1 MASIVFNVALGRLA
15 QYGDLPASA
24 DSLIMVP
31 FAASGLPT
39 DATMRDYATLTALKA
54 GATEQTALGR
64 KPLNNV
70 TVTVDNTN
78 DRVAID
84 CDDVTWTATSGAAI
98 GAVVICY
105 KPDTASADSAII
117 PLTKHDVAMTPDGTT
132 FVLTVPDFARI
143 TSAA

>member
-1 MASIVFNVALGRLA
+1 MANIVFNVALGRLA
-15 QYGDLPASA
+15 QYGDLPAAA
-24 DSLIMVP
+24 DSLILVP
-31 FAASGLPT
+31 LAAAGLPS

-54 GATEQTALGR
+54 GATEQTTLGR
-64 KPLNNV
+64 KSLTNV

-105 KPDTASADSAII
+105 KPDTASVDSAII
-117 PLTKHDVAMTPDGTT
+117 PMTKHDVAMTPDGTNFT
-132 FVLTVPDFARI
+132 LTVADFARV

>member
-1 MASIVFNVALGRLA
+1 MANLVFNVALGRLA
-15 QYGDLPASA
+15 QYGDLPAAA
-24 DSLIMVP
+24 DSLILVP
-31 FAASGLPT
+31 FAAAALPT
-39 DATMRDYATLTALKA
+39 DATMRDYATLAAVKA

-64 KPLNNV
+64 KTLANV

-98 GAVVICY
+98 GAAVICY

-117 PLTKHDVAMTPDGTT
+117 PLTKHDVAMTPDGSDFT
-132 FVLTVPDFARI
+132 LTVADFARSS
-143 TSAA
+143 SAA

>member
-15 QYGDLPASA
+15 QYADLPAAA

-31 FAASGLPT
+31 LAAAGLPN
-39 DATMRDYATLTALKA
+39 DATMRDYATLAAVKA
-54 GATEQTALGR
+54 GATEQTSLGR
-64 KPLNNV
+64 KTLANV
-70 TVTVDNTN
+70 TVTVDNAA

-105 KPDTASADSAII
+105 KPDTASVDSAII
-117 PLTKHDVAMTPDGTT
+117 PLTKHDVAMTPDGTNFT
-132 FVLTVPDFARI
+132 LSISDFARAS
-143 TSAA
+143 SAA

>member
-1 MASIVFNVALGRLA
+1 MATLVFNVALGRLG
-15 QYGDLPASA
+15 QYGDLPAAA
-24 DSLIMVP
+24 DSLILVP
-31 FAASGLPT
+31 FAAAGLPT
-39 DATMRDYATLTALKA
+39 DATMRDYATLAAVKA

-64 KPLNNV
+64 KTLTNV

-78 DRVAID
+78 DRVGID

-98 GAVVICY
+98 GAVAICY

-117 PLTKHDVAMTPDGTT
+117 PLTKHDMTMTPDGNN
-132 FVLTVPDFARI
+132 FLLTVADFARI

>member
-1 MASIVFNVALGRLA
+1 MATIVFNVALGRLA
-15 QYGDLPASA
+15 QYADLPAAA

-31 FAASGLPT
+31 FASAGLPT
-39 DATMRDYATLTALKA
+39 DTTMRDYTTLTAVNG
-54 GATEQTALGR
+54 GATEQTTLGR
-64 KPLNNV
+64 KTLSNV

-117 PLTKHDVAMTPDGTT
+117 PMTKHDVTMTPDGNN
-132 FVLTVPDFARI
+132 FVLTVTDFARI

>member
-1 MASIVFNVALGRLA
+1 MATIVFNISLGRLA
-15 QYGDLPASA
+15 QYADLPATA
-24 DSLIMVP
+24 DSLVMVP
-31 FAASGLPT
+31 LAAAGLPT

-64 KPLNNV
+64 KTLSNV
-70 TVTVDNTN
+70 TVTVDNSN

-105 KPDTASADSAII
+105 KPDTASTDAQII
-117 PLTKHDVAMTPDGTT
+117 PMTKHDIAMTPDGNNFT
-132 FVLTVPDFARI
+132 LTVGDFARI
-143 TSAA
+143 NSAA

>member
-1 MASIVFNVALGRLA
+1 MASLVFNVGLGRLA
-15 QYGDLPASA
+15 QYADLSAAA

-31 FAASGLPT
+31 FAAAGLPT
-39 DATMRDYATLTALKA
+39 DATMRDYATLTAVKA
-54 GATEQTALGR
+54 GATEQATLGR
-64 KPLNNV
+64 KTLANV

-84 CDDVTWTATSGAAI
+84 CDDVTWTATAGAAI

-117 PLTKHDVAMTPDGTT
+117 PLTKHDVAMTPDGNNFT
-132 FVLTVPDFARI
+132 LTISDFARAS
-143 TSAA
+143 SAA

>member
-1 MASIVFNVALGRLA
+1 MANIVFNVALGRLA
-15 QYGDLPASA
+15 QYGDLPAAA

-31 FAASGLPT
+31 FAAAGLPT
-39 DATMRDYATLTALKA
+39 DATMRDYATLTAVKA
-54 GATEQTALGR
+54 GATEQTTLGR
-64 KPLNNV
+64 KTLTTV

-84 CDDVTWTATSGAAI
+84 CDDVVWTATAGAAI

-117 PLTKHDVAMTPDGTT
+117 PLTKHDVAMTPDGTDYT
-132 FVLTVPDFARI
+132 LKVSDFAR
-143 TSAA
+143 TNSAA

>member
-1 MASIVFNVALGRLA
+1 MANIVFNIALGRLA
-15 QYGDLPASA
+15 QYGDLSAAA

-31 FAASGLPT
+31 FAAAGLPT
-39 DATMRDYATLTALKA
+39 DATMRDYATLAAIKA
-54 GATEQTALGR
+54 GATEQTTLGR
-64 KPLNNV
+64 KTLANV

-84 CDDVTWTATSGAAI
+84 CDDVTWTATAGSAI

-117 PLTKHDVAMTPDGTT
+117 PLTKHDVAMTPDGNNFT
-132 FVLTVPDFARI
+132 LTVSDFSRTNSTA
-143 TSAA
+143 

>member
-1 MASIVFNVALGRLA
+1 MATIVFNAALGRLA
-15 QYGDLPASA
+15 QYADLPAAA

-31 FAASGLPT
+31 FTAAGLPT
-39 DATMRDYATLTALKA
+39 DATMRDYATLAAVKA

-64 KPLNNV
+64 KTLTNV
-70 TVTVDNTN
+70 TVTVDNAN

-105 KPDTASADSAII
+105 KPDTTSADTAII
-117 PLTKHDVAMTPDGTT
+117 PLTKHDVSMTPDGNAFTLN
-132 FVLTVPDFARI
+132 VADFAR
-143 TSAA
+143 TSSAA

>member
-1 MASIVFNVALGRLA
+1 MTNIVFNVALGRLA
-15 QYGDLPASA
+15 QYADLPAAA
-24 DSLIMVP
+24 DSLILVP
-31 FAASGLPT
+31 LAAAGLPS

-54 GATEQTALGR
+54 GATEQTTLGR
-64 KPLNNV
+64 KTLSNV

-84 CDDVTWTATSGAAI
+84 CDDVTWTATAGAAI

-117 PLTKHDVAMTPDGTT
+117 PMTKHDVAMTPDGTNFT
-132 FVLTVPDFARI
+132 LTISDFAR
-143 TSAA
+143 TSSAA